1 MTILKLSS
9 SLTHSSCRGGGGN
22 GGGRAGEESG
32 EVKMG
37 VKHTCYDLDLF
48 LCILNLLIFSCC

>member
-1 MTILKLSS
+1 MTIFKPSS
-9 SLTHSSCRGGGGN
+9 SLTHSSSREGEGGGGR
-22 GGGRAGEESG
+22 GGEESG

-37 VKHTCYDLDLF
+37 VKHSCYNLDLS

>member
-1 MTILKLSS
+1 M
-9 SLTHSSCRGGGGN
+9 RG
-22 GGGRAGEESG
+22 REESG

-37 VKHTCYDLDLF
+37 VKHTCYDLDLS